1 MLNLFQHLIVDLIM
15 NIYDFDKT
23 IYSGDSSVDFFSFC
37 LKKNPRVIYSAFK
50 TLVSVVQKEFG
61 KCNIEKVKTDFFS
74 FLKYFDN
81 TENLVLEFWK
91 KNKNKIA
98 TWFINQKKSDDFVIS
113 ASPEFLLSPI
123 CKKLN
128 VNLIS
133 TKIDIKTGKL
143 IGKNCKGKEKVSR
156 LFEKEIQPYIEN
168 FYSDSLSDF
177 PLAELS
183 ENAWLV
189 KKGKITKWP
198 N

>member
-1 MLNLFQHLIVDLIM
+1 M

-23 IYSGDSSVDFFSFC
+23 IYSGDSSVDFFLFC
-37 LKKNPRVIYSAFK
+37 LKKNPRVIFSAFK
-50 TLVSVVQKEFG
+50 TLASAVQKKFG
-61 KCNIEKVKTDFFS
+61 KCGIEKVKSSFFS

-91 KNKNKIA
+91 KNENKIA
-98 TWFINQKKSDDFVIS
+98 AWFINQKKSDDFVIS

-133 TKIDIKTGKL
+133 TKIDIKTGK
-143 IGKNCKGKEKVSR
+143 IIEKNCKGKEKVSR